1 MDRRCFFIGG
11 NQGDEWEL
19 AEVSLAAYVGQVVN
33 IRFRGVSG
41 SDYRSDI
48 AIDDIMLSH
57 PPIANFDYGVQN
69 DGVTIS
75 FTDLSLFSDTITF
88 DLGDG
93 TVMGSVPSS
102 YTYASQQVYSV
113 TQTVSNTVGEDT
125 LLKLITTLD
134 LQKVDESGI
143 TIYPNPTS
151 DILIIENLNGQNSIH
166 LYDMSGSLIQEY
178 SAVGKSHI
186 SLNLVELEAGNYLIH
201 IDDSMT
207 FPLTIVR

>member
-1 MDRRCFFIGG
+1 
-11 NQGDEWEL
+11 
-19 AEVSLAAYVGQVVN
+19 
-33 IRFRGVSG
+33 
-41 SDYRSDI
+41 
-48 AIDDIMLSH
+48 
-57 PPIANFDYGVQN
+57 
-69 DGVTIS
+69 
-75 FTDLSLFSDTITF
+75 
-88 DLGDG
+88 
-93 TVMGSVPSS
+93 MGSVPSS

-166 LYDMSGSLIQEY
+166 LFDMSGSLIQEF
-178 SAVGKSHI
+178 SAIGKSLI